1 MKRYILVT
9 FRVVICLLL
18 LLCKPKV
25 DLSIFLSII
34 NVLPFHDRSN
44 EKKIEVDR
52 INLYIFK
59 IVNL

>member
-34 NVLPFHDRSN
+34 NVLPFRDRSN

-59 IVNL
+59 IVHL